1 MGDWKDKASEL
12 LSKQLNNEY
21 TAFYFYTSCSS
32 YFDKKNVE
40 LPGLKKF
47 FRKMAEEELEHAQ
60 GIINFMNARGMTVSF
75 LQVKDFKTNYESV
88 VDVLV
93 KSIDF
98 EEKVLKDLSLI
109 YKEAEESNDYTTT
122 TFLDPYV
129 IEQVESIKEL
139 NSLKVNAERCMDPL
153 GIYLFD
159 QQFLAKRRKK

>member
-1 MGDWKDKASEL
+1 MSEWKETAGKL

-40 LPGLKKF
+40 LPGLRKF
-47 FRKMAEEELEHAQ
+47 FKKMAEEELEHAQ
-60 GIINFMNARGMTVSF
+60 GIIDFMNAREMDVS
-75 LQVKDFKTNYESV
+75 LLSLNDYSTDYKNVIDVFK
-88 VDVLV
+88 

-98 EEKVLKDLSLI
+98 EEKVLTDLSCI
-109 YKEAEESNDYTTT
+109 YKHAEENNDYTTT

-129 IEQVESIKEL
+129 IEQVNSIKEL
-139 NSLKVNAERCMDPL
+139 NSLLVNAERCIDPL

-159 QQFLAKRRKK
+159 QQFLSKRKKK